1 MNASNSL
8 ISTGSKESLEALNC
22 IFKERAKLK
31 YFFLPGEFDA
41 MFAKQRIKDETQQKL
56 SPILTLFKKQYQEL
70 KLLYL

>member
-8 ISTGSKESLEALNC
+8 ISTASKESLEALNF
-22 IFKERAKLK
+22 IFTERAKLK

-56 SPILTLFKKQYQEL
+56 SPILTLFKQQYQEL